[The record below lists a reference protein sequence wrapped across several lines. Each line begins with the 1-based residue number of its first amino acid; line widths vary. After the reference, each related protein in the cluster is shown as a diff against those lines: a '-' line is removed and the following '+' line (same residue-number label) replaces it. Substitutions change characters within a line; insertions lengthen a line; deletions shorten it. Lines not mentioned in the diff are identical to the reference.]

1 MKDVVSIFAGHD
13 LATIDLH
20 GISPVQNALEQLEKE
35 LFLCFQRGEKY
46 CRVVHGIGT
55 GKLGS
60 AVHEALTKNP
70 MVVEFAEEETG
81 GSCIVRF

>member
-1 MKDVVSIFAGHD
+1 MKDAVSIFAGHD
-13 LATIDLH
+13 LPTIDLH

-35 LFLCFQRGEKY
+35 LFLSFQRGEKC
-46 CRVVHGIGT
+46 CRVIHGIGS
-55 GKLGS
+55 GKLAE
-60 AVHEALTKNP
+60 AVHAALTKNP